1 MEVEI
6 SSNHSRKGTKKPLE
20 DAWQIKFQELKKYL
34 VVNGHIRT
42 KKGHPLGTWMTKQRN
57 FFIKE
62 NYPKRKLNYLKV
74 LKVGFGNLDREIQI
88 GMKVVYLKN

>member
-1 MEVEI
+1 MEI

-57 FFIKE
+57 FF
-62 NYPKRKLNYLKV
+62 YKRKLSKEKIELLESLEGWVWK
-74 LKVGFGNLDREIQI
+74 FR
-88 GMKVVYLKN
+88 